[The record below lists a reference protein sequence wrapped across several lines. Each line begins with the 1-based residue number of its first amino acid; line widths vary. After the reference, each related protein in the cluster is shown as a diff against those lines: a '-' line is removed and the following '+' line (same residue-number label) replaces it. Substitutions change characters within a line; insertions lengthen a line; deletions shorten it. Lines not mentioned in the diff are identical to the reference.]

1 MRVKNEK
8 GRRMTMANNTNTNTS
23 MCNLLC
29 KGHRDLVICN
39 NCLWSASLLK
49 GPVVGFKR
57 CPVCRNKD
65 PEVIPVGDYEN
76 YKIDINSKRGLEI
89 SFTIDM

>member
-1 MRVKNEK
+1 
-8 GRRMTMANNTNTNTS
+8 
-23 MCNLLC
+23 
-29 KGHRDLVICN
+29 
-39 NCLWSASLLK
+39 
-49 GPVVGFKR
+49 VVGFKR